1 MVIEPFDFDRET
13 LAVIAKAVYKKLK
26 GDEQLIAAAE
36 AALVREQR
44 AERKSFP
51 AFHSD
56 FDRLEKKFEMRA
68 ARTKQT
74 PDMVVGE
81 TPQLKLT
88 RSAYAGVTR
97 SEQAKMDASR
107 AEDKFAAI
115 SRGNSALDMTGFSK
129 MPAKVNQEEVE
140 K

>member
-26 GDEQLIAAAE
+26 GDEQLVQAAE
-36 AALVREQR
+36 AALARERR
-44 AERKSFP
+44 AERKTMG

-56 FDRLEKKFEMRA
+56 FDRLEQKFEMRA

-88 RSAYAGVTR
+88 RSAYAGATG
-97 SEQAKMDASR
+97 SEQARMDASR

-129 MPAKVNQEEVE
+129 MPAKVNQEEVQR
-140 K
+140 